1 MAEGSLPPLWGKDR
15 MGGAPAAVR
24 SAAMKSP
31 RFRTI
36 WALPLAL
43 GLFACGGEKT
53 TASAGRPAGASAPP
67 PIDAP
72 VERIAAAPAA
82 KPAGYLG
89 VLVPRQAISVAA
101 AAGGRLAAVFVRPG
115 DRLERGQSIARL
127 DAAALSRELDQ
138 MRASLSEAQAAE
150 RQAALALADAE
161 SRQKRRLSIPES
173 FSKEDLAQAEIQKQ
187 QAEAALESARARV
200 SGERA
205 RVRQTEIA
213 LSESEIRAPFSGTV
227 AERYLDPGAT
237 VGAGTPI
244 VRLVSEGGLMVR
256 FAVPQVEAKSLRL
269 EEPIVA
275 SAADLGELRGTIERI
290 APEID
295 PASRMIFVEARL
307 DGAASAVQPGAVVRV
322 RRG

>member
-1 MAEGSLPPLWGKDR
+1 
-15 MGGAPAAVR
+15 
-24 SAAMKSP
+24 MKSS

-36 WALPLAL
+36 WALPIAIV
-43 GLFACGGEKT
+43 GFSACGGENPAART
-53 TASAGRPAGASAPP
+53 DRPAAPQAPLGSA
-67 PIDAP
+67 DAP
-72 VERIAAAPAA
+72 VERIAAASPVRA
-82 KPAGYLG
+82 AGYLG
-89 VLVPRQAISVAA
+89 VLVPRQATAVAA
-101 AAGGRLAAVFVRPG
+101 AAGGRLEAVFVRAG
-115 DRLERGQSIARL
+115 DRLRKGAPIARL
-127 DAAALSRELDQ
+127 DASSLARELDQ
-138 MRASLSEAQAAE
+138 MRASLNEAQAAE
-150 RQAALALADAE
+150 RQASLALADAD

-213 LSESEIRAPFSGTV
+213 LSESEIRAPFDGTV

-256 FAVPQVEAKSLRL
+256 FAVPPAEAKDLRL
-269 EEPIVA
+269 ADPIVA
-275 SAADLGELRGTIERI
+275 LAGDFGEMHGTIERI
-290 APEID
+290 SPEID
-295 PASRMIFVEARL
+295 PASRKIFVEARL
-307 DGAASAVQPGAVVRV
+307 EGTAPAVQPGAVVRV

>member
-1 MAEGSLPPLWGKDR
+1 
-15 MGGAPAAVR
+15 MGAAPAALR
-24 SAAMKSP
+24 SVVMELA

-36 WALPLAL
+36 WILPLTLASL
-43 GLFACGGEKT
+43 AACGGEQ
-53 TASAGRPAGASAPP
+53 PAGPTAQPAAPAVLP
-67 PIDAP
+67 VDAP

-82 KPAGYLG
+82 KADGYLG
-89 VLVPRQAISVAA
+89 VLVPRQATSVAA
-101 AAGGRLAAVFVRPG
+101 AAGGRLEAVFVRPG
-115 DRLERGQSIARL
+115 DRLQRGQVIARL

-138 MRASLSEAQAAE
+138 MRASLAETQAAE
-150 RQAALALADAE
+150 RQAVLALADAE

-213 LSESEIRAPFSGTV
+213 LAESEIRAPFPGTV

-307 DGAASAVQPGAVVRV
+307 DGAASTVQPGAVVRV